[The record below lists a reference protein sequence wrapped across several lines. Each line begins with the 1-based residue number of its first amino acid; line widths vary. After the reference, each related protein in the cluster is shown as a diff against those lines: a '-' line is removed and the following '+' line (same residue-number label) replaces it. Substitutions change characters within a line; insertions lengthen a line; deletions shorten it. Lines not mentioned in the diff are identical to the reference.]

1 MSTAYYTHPVCIEH
15 DPGSRHPESPS
26 RLKAVDAALAAPAFA
41 GLERCEAPFAS
52 FEQLALMHDER
63 YIKALFNTV
72 PASGHFEIDGD
83 TVLSPKSGEAALRA
97 AGGVCAAVDDVIAG
111 RVYNAFCALRPPGH
125 HAERATAMGFCL
137 FNNVAIAARHAQNQH
152 GLGKV
157 AVVDFDVHHG
167 NGTQHMFEP
176 DATLFYASSHQY
188 PAYPG
193 TGSAGERGRG
203 NIVNVPLRPG
213 SGSKPFRT
221 AYSDII
227 LPQLRAFAPD
237 LLLISAGFD
246 AHVRDPLCQLEVE
259 TDDFAWLSAQ
269 LCAVAEEFC
278 AGRLVSTLEGGYD
291 LTALADCARAHVGE
305 LLRAGLNGK

>member
-26 RLKAVDAALAAPAFA
+26 RLKAVDAALAASAFA
-41 GLERCEAPFAS
+41 GLERREAPFAS
-52 FEQLALMHDER
+52 FEQLALMHDES

-72 PASGHFEIDGD
+72 PAAGHVEIDGD

-97 AGGVCAAVDDVIAG
+97 AGGVCAAVDDVVTG
-111 RVYNAFCALRPPGH
+111 RVRNAFCALRPPGH

-137 FNNVAIAARHAQNQH
+137 FNNVAIAARHAQKQH

-213 SGSKPFRT
+213 SGSELFRT

-259 TDDFAWLSAQ
+259 TDDFAWLSAE

-305 LLRAGLNGK
+305 LLRAGLIGK

>member
-26 RLKAVDAALAAPAFA
+26 RLKAVDAALAALAFA

>member
-26 RLKAVDAALAAPAFA
+26 RLKAVDAALAASAFA
-41 GLERCEAPFAS
+41 GLERCDAPFAS
-52 FEQLALMHDER
+52 FEQLALMHDES

-72 PASGHFEIDGD
+72 PAAGHVEIDGD

-97 AGGVCAAVDDVIAG
+97 AGGVCAAVDDVVTG
-111 RVYNAFCALRPPGH
+111 RVRNAFCALRPPGH

-137 FNNVAIAARHAQNQH
+137 FNNVAIAARHAQKQH

-213 SGSKPFRT
+213 SGSELFRT

-237 LLLISAGFD
+237 LLLVSAGFD

-259 TDDFAWLSAQ
+259 TDDFAWLSAE

-305 LLRAGLNGK
+305 LLRAGLIGK

>member
-26 RLKAVDAALAAPAFA
+26 RLKAVDAALAASAFA
-41 GLERCEAPFAS
+41 GLERCDAPFAS

-72 PASGHFEIDGD
+72 PAAGHAEIDGD

-97 AGGVCAAVDDVIAG
+97 AGGVCAAVDDVVTG
-111 RVYNAFCALRPPGH
+111 RVRNAFCALRPPGH

-137 FNNVAIAARHAQNQH
+137 FNNVAIAARHAQKQH

-213 SGSKPFRT
+213 SGSELFRT

-259 TDDFAWLSAQ
+259 TDDFAWLSAE

-305 LLRAGLNGK
+305 LLRAGLIGK

>member
-1 MSTAYYTHPVCIEH
+1 MATAYYTHPVCIEH
-15 DPGSRHPESPS
+15 DPGFRHPESPS
-26 RLKAVDAALAAPAFA
+26 RLRAVDAALAEAAFA
-41 GLERCEAPFAS
+41 ALDRREAPFAS

-63 YIKALFNTV
+63 YIKALINTV
-72 PASGHFEIDGD
+72 PSAGHVEIDGD

-97 AGGVCAAVDDVIAG
+97 AGGVSAAVDDVVTG
-111 RVYNAFCALRPPGH
+111 RVRNAFCALRPPGH

-137 FNNVAIAARHAQNQH
+137 FNNVAIAARHAQKRH

-193 TGSAGERGRG
+193 TGSAGERGCG
-203 NIVNVPLRPG
+203 NIVNVPLHPG
-213 SGSKPFRT
+213 SGSAPFRA

-237 LLLISAGFD
+237 LLLVSAGFD

-259 TDDFAWLSAQ
+259 TEDFAWLTGE
-269 LCAVAEEFC
+269 LCALADDVC

-291 LTALADCARAHVGE
+291 LEALADCARAHVGM
-305 LLRAGLNGK
+305 LLQAGQTAK